1 MASSSTTYTLFC
13 RRFRA
18 RVRTTGVENHRTNIG
33 AKNHGLNR
41 ISLVG
46 SSLALRRHSS
56 TSTAALSTSTAA
68 LSTSTAALSTSTAA
82 LSMSANGASP
92 YTKRKTQA
100 GQAHLRSSKKSSFR
114 FLFSKTVDVRGAY
127 SHCSTDPLEA
137 IVPYR
142 LLRHA
147 TCKGGHTILAVPPS
161 LLPCQSASCSAHPC
175 CPMSFP

>member
-68 LSTSTAALSTSTAA
+68 LS
-82 LSMSANGASP
+82 MSANGASP

-100 GQAHLRSSKKSSFR
+100 GRAHLRSSKKSSFR

>member
-46 SSLALRRHSS
+46 SSLALRRHS
-56 TSTAALSTSTAA
+56 
-68 LSTSTAALSTSTAA
+68 STSTAALSTSTAA

>member
-41 ISLVG
+41 ISLVK
-46 SSLALRRHSS
+46 SSFALQRHSS
-56 TSTAALSTSTAA
+56 TSTAALSTG
-68 LSTSTAALSTSTAA
+68 TAA

-100 GQAHLRSSKKSSFR
+100 GRAHLRSSKKSSFR

>member
-56 TSTAALSTSTAA
+56 TSTAALSTGTAA
-68 LSTSTAALSTSTAA
+68 LST
-82 LSMSANGASP
+82 SANGASP

-100 GQAHLRSSKKSSFR
+100 GRAHLRSSKKSSFR

-161 LLPCQSASCSAHPC
+161 LLPCQSASCSARPC
-175 CPMSFP
+175 CPESFPWPSKCA